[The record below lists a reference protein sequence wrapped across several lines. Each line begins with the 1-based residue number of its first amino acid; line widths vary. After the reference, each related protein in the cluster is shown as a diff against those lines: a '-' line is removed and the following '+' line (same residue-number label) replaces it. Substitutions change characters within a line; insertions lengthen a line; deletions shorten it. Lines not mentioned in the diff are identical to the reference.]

1 VVDNEILAARFYA
14 PLARQSSLPLDKVM
28 VRDLVIDTNIGI
40 YSLEQGV
47 TQRVRFSVEIECF
60 PSAKPLGENIDN
72 VISYDDIVNGV
83 RDIVASGHIQLVET
97 LVERVAE
104 HCLKDRR
111 AATVRVVAE
120 KLDRIPGAALG
131 VEIFRRAR
139 PAHEANVYSLMLH
152 SSGRDHKIPGGAAD

>member
-1 VVDNEILAARFYA
+1 MVDNKILAARFYA
-14 PLARQSSLPLDKVM
+14 PLTRQTSMPLDKVM

-40 YSLEQGV
+40 FSIEQGV

-72 VISYDDIVNGV
+72 VISYDYIVNGV
-83 RDIVASGHIQLVET
+83 RDIVATGHIQLVET
-97 LVERVAE
+97 LVERIAE

-111 AATVRVVAE
+111 AATVRVLAE

-152 SSGRDHKIPGGAAD
+152 SAGKDEAGRV